1 MDANNLFGYAMSK
14 FLQAS
19 RFKYNK
25 IVQKFFHIQ
34 KNT

>member
-19 RFKYNK
+19 RFKWTDSE
-25 IVQKFFHIQ
+25 FLA
-34 KNT
+34 